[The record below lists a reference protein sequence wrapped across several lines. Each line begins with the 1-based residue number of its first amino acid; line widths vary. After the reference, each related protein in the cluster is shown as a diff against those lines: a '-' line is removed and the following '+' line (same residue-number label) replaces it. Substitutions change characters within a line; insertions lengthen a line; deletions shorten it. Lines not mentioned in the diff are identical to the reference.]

1 MSISKNIDISIYS
14 VNRNNYEEMYKNSD
28 MSIGKR
34 VREARLEANLTQ
46 KALAIKS
53 GIKQPTI
60 SSLESGESQSS
71 GSLAQMAA
79 ALGVNALWLET
90 GKGPKHPDQTDD
102 ASAIKGAKRI
112 EAISDDDVPPGA
124 VRIRR
129 VTLRLSAGIAG
140 FAIDTVEEEDNPIFF
155 REKWLESRGYI
166 REKLIALPIK
176 GQSMEPGLYDGDT
189 VVINTADTRPVDGEV
204 YAVNYEGEA
213 VVKRLVREIGF
224 WWLVSDNPD
233 QRRYSKKRCE
243 GDACIIIGRVIHKQ
257 SERI

>member
-1 MSISKNIDISIYS
+1 MSIRNNIGTPINF
-14 VNRNNYEEMYKNSD
+14 VNRKSD
-28 MSIGKR
+28 DFLPDNIGMSIGKR
-34 VREARLEANLTQ
+34 VLEARKEAGLTQ
-46 KALAIKS
+46 KQLALKA
-53 GIKQPTI
+53 GIRQPTL
-60 SSLESGESQSS
+60 SELESGDSKTT

-90 GKGPKHPDQTDD
+90 GKGPKRPDD
-102 ASAIKGAKRI
+102 AQDASSIKGARRI
-112 EAISDDDVPPGA
+112 ESVSDEDVPYGA

-155 REKWLESRGYI
+155 REKWLESRGYV
-166 REKLIALPIK
+166 REKLIALPVK

-213 VVKRLVREIGF
+213 VIKRLVREIGF

-233 QRRYSKKRCE
+233 QRRYSRKRCE
-243 GDACIIIGRVIHKQ
+243 GDACLIIGRVIHKQ